1 MCFSFHASI
10 GTSIRGIYQY
20 TNRWLDVI
28 WTFEEVFHNQRI
40 GWVKVISPF
49 MWVRYK
55 SQGHVNVF
63 FLTCTKMEK
72 KLIVYEIKVF
82 VLPLITCQHEYR

>member
-10 GTSIRGIYQY
+10 STSIRGIYQY

-28 WTFEEVFHNQRI
+28 WTFEEVFHNQRV
-40 GWVKVISPF
+40 GLVKVISPF

-55 SQGHVNVF
+55 SQGHVIF
-63 FLTCTKMEK
+63 FLNLHQDGKNNSLCMK
-72 KLIVYEIKVF
+72 
-82 VLPLITCQHEYR
+82 